1 MDRRDWLGAWA
12 LLLLCAFVGLGMVAL
27 AAVAGGSEGFGLRA
41 TRGFVFAGVL
51 VMGWGYALFRELVED
66 ERRWQ
71 ARRRTP
77 AWQEAWAQDKRAMGL
92 D

>member
-12 LLLLCAFVGLGMVAL
+12 LLVLCAFVGLGMVAL

-51 VMGWGYALFRELVED
+51 VMGWGYALFRELVEY
-66 ERRWQ
+66 ERRARARQ
-71 ARRRTP
+71 APVPQVPWWR
-77 AWQEAWAQDKRAMGL
+77 QDKRAL
-92 D
+92 ESD